1 MQNILS
7 LGGMHCASCATK
19 IEEALQKQKGVESA
33 TVNFANQKAIIAYDE
48 KLISLKKIEQVI
60 LHLGYGVIKPGEEE
74 FARKQEQE
82 TWKWRFF
89 IALFSTLP
97 IFVLS
102 HGDLIGI
109 NLTLD
114 HEINTIAQIF
124 FTTIII
130 ICGGTF
136 FVNRFKSIKPNMD
149 TLVALG
155 SGVAYL
161 YSMYVAY
168 YLLQNIR
175 GYTVH
180 DLYFESTGFILLF
193 ILLGKW
199 LEFITKG
206 KTSEAIKQLLTLTP
220 QQAIILKEG
229 KEITVPVDQIQI
241 NDFVVIKPGAKIPV
255 DGIILEGNSTVD
267 ESMITGES
275 IPVEKKKKDKVIA
288 GTINQNGTFTFKAQK
303 IGKDTVLSHIIQ
315 LVEQAQNSKAPIQ
328 SFVDSIARIFV
339 PVVVILAVLVFFY
352 WTAHESFTLALTP
365 AIAILI
371 IACPCAMGLA
381 TPTAVMVGSGLA
393 AHKGILFKSSRAIQ
407 KASEI
412 QIVVFD
418 KTGTL
423 TQGKT
428 EITEMHT
435 VHGFHPKDVI
445 KLAAIAEKKS
455 EHPLAK
461 AVIKAAQKAKIEIP
475 DPEKFQAIP
484 GKGVIAS
491 YLHKRIL
498 VGNITFLKEKKIP
511 INTIEE
517 EIEKLV
523 SRGRTILIVVVN
535 EKIIGLFGI
544 ADLIKDDAKEAV
556 TALQNQGKKV
566 ILLTGDNERTAQTV
580 AHQLGIEHVI
590 AEITPEQKYEKIKE
604 LKKEGHVAM
613 VGDGINDAPSLA
625 QADIGIAIGSGT
637 DVAIEAGDIVL
648 LRNNVMDVVHALNLG
663 SYTVRKIKQN
673 LFWAFAYNIIAIPI
687 AAGVL
692 YPVTGWFLQPWIAA
706 LAMSFS
712 SVSVIGNALLMK
724 IKY

>member
-136 FVNRFKSIKPNMD
+136 FVNGFKSIKPNMD

-288 GTINQNGTFTFKAQK
+288 GTINQNGTF
-303 IGKDTVLSHIIQ
+303 
-315 LVEQAQNSKAPIQ
+315 
-328 SFVDSIARIFV
+328 
-339 PVVVILAVLVFFY
+339 
-352 WTAHESFTLALTP
+352 
-365 AIAILI
+365 
-371 IACPCAMGLA
+371 
-381 TPTAVMVGSGLA
+381 
-393 AHKGILFKSSRAIQ
+393 
-407 KASEI
+407 
-412 QIVVFD
+412 
-418 KTGTL
+418 
-423 TQGKT
+423 
-428 EITEMHT
+428 
-435 VHGFHPKDVI
+435 
-445 KLAAIAEKKS
+445 
-455 EHPLAK
+455 
-461 AVIKAAQKAKIEIP
+461 
-475 DPEKFQAIP
+475 
-484 GKGVIAS
+484 
-491 YLHKRIL
+491 
-498 VGNITFLKEKKIP
+498 
-511 INTIEE
+511 
-517 EIEKLV
+517 
-523 SRGRTILIVVVN
+523 
-535 EKIIGLFGI
+535 
-544 ADLIKDDAKEAV
+544 
-556 TALQNQGKKV
+556 
-566 ILLTGDNERTAQTV
+566 
-580 AHQLGIEHVI
+580 
-590 AEITPEQKYEKIKE
+590 
-604 LKKEGHVAM
+604 
-613 VGDGINDAPSLA
+613 
-625 QADIGIAIGSGT
+625 
-637 DVAIEAGDIVL
+637 
-648 LRNNVMDVVHALNLG
+648 
-663 SYTVRKIKQN
+663 
-673 LFWAFAYNIIAIPI
+673 
-687 AAGVL
+687 
-692 YPVTGWFLQPWIAA
+692 
-706 LAMSFS
+706 
-712 SVSVIGNALLMK
+712 
-724 IKY
+724 